1 MSQGKTDR
9 LEQEI
14 RDLTSAI
21 AALEHRIQVLY
32 GEYAQVLAQVAR
44 KQLILAA
51 FNICT
56 HVYPAQFLQLAPSD
70 RQSLQ
75 SGVVA
80 IADTLGSALREILAG
95 EVVHK
100 GAEEI
105 DRLLNTCLEE
115 HAHRVNALLQQ
126 FQVLPPL
133 TENTPRVILRLA
145 EIEFTDR
152 YVMSQRGELRVLV
165 AQRERLQGQLEEKR
179 QAKLVLEAEEAWRST
194 WTESL

>member
-1 MSQGKTDR
+1 MSQGNTAR
-9 LEQEI
+9 LDQEI
-14 RDLTSAI
+14 RDLAAAM

-32 GEYAQVLAQVAR
+32 REYAQVLAQVAR

-51 FNICT
+51 FHICT
-56 HVYPAQFLQLAPSD
+56 HVYPVQFLRLSAPD

-75 SGVVA
+75 SNVVA
-80 IADTLGSALREILAG
+80 IADSLGATLRQILDS
-95 EVVHK
+95 EVAQK

-105 DRLLNTCLEE
+105 DRLLNACLEE
-115 HAHRVNALLQQ
+115 HAHRVNTLLQQ
-126 FQVLPPL
+126 YQILPQL

-152 YVMSQRGELRVLV
+152 YVMSQRGELRVLA
-165 AQRERLQGQLEEKR
+165 AQKERLRAQLEEKQ

-194 WTESL
+194 WTDSL